1 MDTSG
6 TLQQPPRW
14 RFWIRVAAFTLGG
27 LLAAAATAV
36 IVYSLVMCVL
46 LILMVISMNGFGS
59 NK

>member
-14 RFWIRVAAFTLGG
+14 RFWIRAAAFALGG

-36 IVYSLVMCVL
+36 IVYGLVMCVFF
-46 LILMVISMNGFGS
+46 IVVVISMNGFGS